1 MDGTLS
7 SFYIFHLSENVT
19 HVTAS
24 CSESGIWQPI
34 DFECVFD
41 PLAVNLKEKAAN
53 FGKMTY
59 KDCNGIANHNGSMPS
74 SISDWAFTGGQG
86 TGTLVTLSVLGTL
99 VFIVILLIVA
109 FFTQRKCFTPEDSNS
124 TPKISRSSTN
134 QLIADVANGLV
145 AHIDGPEPNKDPEGS
160 GNLYLNHYDELT
172 TGAALGTFRPNTNG
186 LRRSAGD
193 GGSVVDENNY
203 SSLKNLHD
211 PELDIEESHY
221 AMVRQPDGRADEPT
235 YSSLK

>member
-1 MDGTLS
+1 M
-7 SFYIFHLSENVT
+7 T

-53 FGKMTY
+53 FGKKTY
-59 KDCNGIANHNGSMPS
+59 KDCSSIANDNGSS
-74 SISDWAFTGGQG
+74 LSDFAFTGGQG

-99 VFIVILLIVA
+99 VFIVILFIVV

-145 AHIDGPEPNKDPEGS
+145 AHIDGPEPNKETEGS
-160 GNLYLNHYDELT
+160 AGNVYLNHYDDLNA
-172 TGAALGTFRPNTNG
+172 GAELGTFRPSPHTTG
-186 LRRSAGD
+186 QRRSAGD

-235 YSSLK
+235 YSSLKYGFFFSNSMQ